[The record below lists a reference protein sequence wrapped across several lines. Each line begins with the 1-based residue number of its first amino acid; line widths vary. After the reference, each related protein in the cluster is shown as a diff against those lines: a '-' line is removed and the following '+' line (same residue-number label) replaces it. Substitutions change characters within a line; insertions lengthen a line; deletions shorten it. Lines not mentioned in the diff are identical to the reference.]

1 MVARTYKRRVAPSV
15 KAALLAAKQDK
26 LEQRA
31 RLINAGV
38 EITRKRR
45 GKYNQ
50 VRTTYKGERFDSLG
64 EAEHAHQLDIL
75 KQNGDIFDWCRPR
88 AIVLLDGPKFRDR
101 ITYKPD
107 FEIWDKSGHYY
118 VDYKGSHI
126 TETAV
131 WRLKVKLWAH
141 SQTTELRV
149 AYPSGEERIVVPAK

>member
-38 EITRKRR
+38 EITKKRR

-50 VRTTYKGERFDSLG
+50 VRTTYKGERYDSLG
-64 EAEHAHQLDIL
+64 ETEFANKLDAR
-75 KQNGDIFDWCRPR
+75 KQKHDIADWCRPK
-88 AIVLLDGPKFRDR
+88 AIVLLDAPKLRER

-107 FEIWDKSGHYY
+107 FEIWDRSGHYY

-149 AYPSGEERIVVPAK
+149 AYPTGEERIVVPAK